1 MNPHYLI
8 DGYNLIHLVSE
19 LSRFLD
25 SGLEQARNRLIH
37 ILHSYAA
44 THGVTITIVFDGDEV
59 GHMEPPVPANPRL
72 QILYSHPPE
81 KADPVIK
88 RIIDKAKNRR
98 SIILISADNEL
109 TRYARSSGTQI
120 LSPRQFYDRICQPA
134 NQQQMEQKFNS
145 ELSEAELA
153 DWLQLFRAQ
162 DK

>member
-25 SGLEQARNRLIH
+25 DGLEPARNRLIH
-37 ILHSYAA
+37 LLYSYAM
-44 THGVTITIVFDGDEV
+44 THRVAITVVFDGNEV
-59 GHMEPPVPANPRL
+59 GYMEAPVPANPRFR
-72 QILYSHPPE
+72 ILYSHPPE
-81 KADPVIK
+81 KADPIIK
-88 RIIDKAKNRR
+88 RLIDKAKNRR
-98 SIILISADNEL
+98 SIILITADNEL
-109 TRYARSSGTQI
+109 TRYGRSSGTQI
-120 LSPRQFYDRICQPA
+120 LSPRAFYDRICQPA

-153 DWLQLFRAQ
+153 DWLKLFRAQ

>member
-1 MNPHYLI
+1 MYPHYLI
-8 DGYNLIHLVSE
+8 DGYNLIHVVSE

-37 ILHSYAA
+37 LLQSYAV
-44 THGVTITIVFDGDEV
+44 THRVAITVVFDGNEV
-59 GHMEPPVPANPRL
+59 GHIEPPVPANPRL
-72 QILYSHPPE
+72 QIRYSHPPE

-109 TRYARSSGTQI
+109 TRYGRASGTQV
-120 LSPRQFYDRICQPA
+120 LSPQGFFDRICQPA
-134 NQQQMEQKFNS
+134 NQKQMEQKFNS

-153 DWLQLFRAQ
+153 DWLKIFRAQ